1 MKLIVEL
8 KLEFGV
14 DVLKYYNEEYKDN
27 DRILYNA
34 EYEAIHY
41 VIDSDIMPIEGQI
54 VNTHFGTMVVE
65 DSIYDLYQDSLD
77 YLELNRIVVKE
88 F

>member
-14 DVLKYYNEEYKDN
+14 DVLKHYNEQYKDN
-27 DRILYNA
+27 DRILYNT